1 MMKKKEEKE
10 VTKSSSFRNDPQLVF
25 SIYDDWADLLVELI
39 NMRTWPYGCGSTWVE
54 FVYASV

>member
-25 SIYDDWADLLVELI
+25 SIYDD
-39 NMRTWPYGCGSTWVE
+39 
-54 FVYASV
+54 